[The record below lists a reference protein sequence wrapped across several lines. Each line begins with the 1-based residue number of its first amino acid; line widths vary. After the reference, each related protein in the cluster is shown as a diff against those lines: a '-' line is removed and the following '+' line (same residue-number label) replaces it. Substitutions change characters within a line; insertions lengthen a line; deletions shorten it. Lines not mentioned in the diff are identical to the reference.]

1 MAKQVQN
8 DVGPVDILINNAGI
22 VIGKNILDLTD
33 EQIQKTMMVNV
44 ISHFFIIRAFL
55 PKMIERKSGH
65 IVTIASLAGEL
76 GAAMLTDYCA
86 SKFAAVGMEQSL
98 KLELAK
104 ANLDGQIKTTVVKPW
119 LISTGMFNGF
129 DPGFIPPLNPEY
141 VARKI
146 IEAILL
152 DQPVVIVP
160 WYLEFLMNLEDIYS
174 SDPVVCYEAV
184 RRLKNCVIGSNRLK
198 GLVLEQN
205 VSERLVELMRWT
217 KFNPEINREAMLA
230 ITSLAKGTEQHLKMV
245 IDAEAVPQ
253 LLQNTRAEKFELVEA
268 SLRGLRTIFKS
279 RLAPIDLIYQTA
291 NNSNTSF
298 IDQPSSSSSS
308 KTTDTTNKLYQNSIL
323 AHLFTLARRNIS
335 PSNYVIK
342 ECIANILASSCQSNE
357 HQNIMKDLGAIQI
370 IASFL
375 HPDNRNAYQV
385 KLAALNWLAQLCFE
399 NESVSL
405 LVTQEVYSGQSLL
418 DMLFD
423 LMSALHTFEM
433 QFYSAK
439 CMTYIYRSKAMDSQD
454 KRLLYRCLP
463 TLIYLC
469 KKDKEASLRAQA
481 AEELAYLI
489 DVDVSLQKTAS
500 ICDHL
505 INSLADMLRQS
516 SNLFFANSSRNTI
529 PVAGDNSRKSS
540 ITSDNIA
547 TMTTMLIDE
556 PMDTTMLSSSSPISP
571 PICNVSV
578 VASSNVAENGET
590 NAVKNEL
597 RQAAFKVFASLGA
610 NDEDIRKRIIETKN
624 LMDEVMNG
632 LEDSN
637 LKVKLA
643 ALRCLHSMSRS
654 VQQLRT
660 MFQDHAVWLPLR
672 TLLQSPTYEIIML
685 ASSVLC
691 NLLLEFSPSK
701 QVNHFLDRFAIELLC
716 DLTKRDDV
724 QLRLNGAWALMNM
737 AYQADEDLKTQILNC
752 LGTDQIFRLLSDS
765 DVNIL
770 MKTLGLLR
778 NLLSTKPHID
788 LIMQQHG
795 KQIMQAVILILEGEH
810 PWEVKEQALCI
821 LVNIADGNKA
831 KEFIMSNEDV
841 LNKLISYLLNSNVNL
856 QKSAVFCI
864 INLVWHENENSAIR
878 QEKLIELSVPKI
890 LQQLL
895 QQTQNSSQH
904 ATLYGKV
911 KTALDEFNHFNNINK

>member
-1 MAKQVQN
+1 M
-8 DVGPVDILINNAGI
+8 
-22 VIGKNILDLTD
+22 
-33 EQIQKTMMVNV
+33 
-44 ISHFFIIRAFL
+44 H
-55 PKMIERKSGH
+55 
-65 IVTIASLAGEL
+65 
-76 GAAMLTDYCA
+76 
-86 SKFAAVGMEQSL
+86 
-98 KLELAK
+98 
-104 ANLDGQIKTTVVKPW
+104 
-119 LISTGMFNGF
+119 
-129 DPGFIPPLNPEY
+129 
-141 VARKI
+141 
-146 IEAILL
+146 
-152 DQPVVIVP
+152 
-160 WYLEFLMNLEDIYS
+160 LEDIYS
-174 SDPVVCYEAV
+174 SDLVVCYEAV
-184 RRLKNCVIGSNRLK
+184 RRVKNCVIGSNRLK

-205 VSERLVELMRWT
+205 VSERLVQLMEPT
-217 KFNPEINREAMLA
+217 TSNTDISREAMLI
-230 ITSLAKGTEQHLKMV
+230 ITSLAKGTEQHLKTI
-245 IDAEAVPQ
+245 IDAGAVPQ
-253 LLQNTRAEKFELVEA
+253 LLRNTQAENFELIEA

-279 RLAPIDLIYQTA
+279 RLAPIELIYQT
-291 NNSNTSF
+291 NDSTPLP
-298 IDQPSSSSSS
+298 IDQPLPSSS
-308 KTTDTTNKLYQNSIL
+308 KTTDTHKLFQNSKL
-323 AHLFTLARRNIS
+323 AHLFALARRNIS

-342 ECIANILASSCQSNE
+342 ECIANILASSCQSTE

-399 NESVSL
+399 NETVSL
-405 LVTQEVYSGQSLL
+405 LVAQEVYLGQSFL

-423 LMSALHTFEM
+423 LMSALQTFET
-433 QFYSAK
+433 QFYAAK
-439 CMTYIYRSKAMDSQD
+439 CMTYIYRSQAMDCQD
-454 KRLLYRCLP
+454 RRLLYRCLP

-469 KKDKEASLRAQA
+469 KKDKESSLRAQA

-489 DVDVSLQKTAS
+489 DIDVSLQKTAS

-516 SNLFFANSSRNTI
+516 SNLFFANNSRATI
-529 PVAGDNSRKSS
+529 PAAGDNSRKSS

-556 PMDTTMLSSSSPISP
+556 PMDTTILSSSPIPP
-571 PICNVSV
+571 PICSV
-578 VASSNVAENGET
+578 NMMASTAGENNET

-610 NDEDIRKRIIETKN
+610 NDEDIRKRIIETEN

-643 ALRCLHSMSRS
+643 ALRCLHSLSRS

-701 QVNHFLDRFAIELLC
+701 QHFLDRFAIELLC

-810 PWEVKEQALCI
+810 SWEVKEQALCI

-895 QQTQNSSQH
+895 QQTQVSQISSSQH
-904 ATLYGKV
+904 ASLYEKV
-911 KTALDEFNHFNNINK
+911 KTALQEFNYFNNINNK